1 MACLSDPLPARSC
14 VPACRAGSQV
24 DRKPL
29 AMVQLTQAFMLFAAI
44 SGAFVFLAHVR
55 GFCSRT
61 KEVGRTTRREAG
73 SMQEESR
80 RGRPQAFAAGDC
92 GGTCVRGG
100 G

>member
-1 MACLSDPLPARSC
+1 M
-14 VPACRAGSQV
+14 

-61 KEVGRTTRREAG
+61 KEVGTTTRREAG
-73 SMQEESR
+73 SMQESK
-80 RGRPQAFAAGDC
+80 RGRPQAFTTLGR